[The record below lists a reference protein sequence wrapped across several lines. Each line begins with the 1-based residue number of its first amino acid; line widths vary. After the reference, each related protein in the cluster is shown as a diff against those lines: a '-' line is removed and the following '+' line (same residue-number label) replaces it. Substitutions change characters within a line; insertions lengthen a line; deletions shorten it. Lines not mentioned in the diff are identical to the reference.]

1 MTKKKITKKE
11 TAKIDGKWMRS
22 VKFEELCADLE
33 CTWQES
39 VLDLASVDWKGSEKN
54 CGRLMG
60 TDPFKVVVDEM
71 SVAMLKGRTFEMVAF
86 CRTPR
91 GRILIVY
98 GMRRTSATD
107 RAGYKRIPAY
117 DVNIEDVEMYRALSV
132 ASNSFEGERNSQ
144 SERLTQAVVL
154 MEVYGYKIADAVR
167 VMQLHEKSV
176 ASLRQKLN
184 ARSLQEKLLLAGYK
198 KVVGLK
204 ESHVRTLASLKSSPV
219 LAGTCAE
226 LAADFRKELNE
237 DSLRDLARKVAS
249 MEGSEQS
256 KLKYLEQVRE
266 EFMQGRSHSQ
276 GPRRGST
283 RRESFLGAFHRCLS
297 EIRKT
302 DSLDEIGV
310 VGDVRE
316 KITGEWRELRTLGNK
331 LFRRGRS

>member
-1 MTKKKITKKE
+1 MTKKKTAKKE

-39 VLDLASVDWKGSEKN
+39 VLDLASVDWKSSEKN

-86 CRTPR
+86 CRTPG

-98 GMRRTSATD
+98 GMRRTLAAG

-117 DVNIEDVEMYRALSV
+117 DVNIEDVEIYRALLV

-167 VMQLHEKSV
+167 VMQLRKIEKEELLDD
-176 ASLRQKLN
+176 LRALVQ
-184 ARSLQEKLLLAGYK
+184 
-198 KVVGLK
+198 
-204 ESHVRTLASLKSSPV
+204 RTWDAIEDECRV
-219 LAGTCAE
+219 Q
-226 LAADFRKELNE
+226 RKQRYE
-237 DSLRDLARKVAS
+237 
-249 MEGSEQS
+249 
-256 KLKYLEQVRE
+256 
-266 EFMQGRSHSQ
+266 
-276 GPRRGST
+276 
-283 RRESFLGAFHRCLS
+283 
-297 EIRKT
+297 
-302 DSLDEIGV
+302 
-310 VGDVRE
+310 
-316 KITGEWRELRTLGNK
+316 
-331 LFRRGRS
+331 